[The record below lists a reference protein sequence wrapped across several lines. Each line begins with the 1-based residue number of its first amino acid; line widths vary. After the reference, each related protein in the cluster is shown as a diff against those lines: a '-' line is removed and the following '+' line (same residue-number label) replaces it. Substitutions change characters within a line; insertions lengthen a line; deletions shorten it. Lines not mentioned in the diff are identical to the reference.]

1 MRVIRRED
9 EVLVAEPLD
18 VLLDRRLVRLDGE
31 EAVRA
36 EVLRRLLPHLR
47 HLVAPHPLPMLVEAV
62 EEPRRPAAVA
72 LEEPD
77 AETREALEHA
87 AGAEAHG
94 DEHDAQ
100 RLAEGVPHDELVED
114 LEREVGLEMGLAA
127 AMEGDRDAEAFALGP
142 QGIVVGVVPGA
153 AGDTARREED
163 RLEAELLD
171 AAPGLGH

>member
-9 EVLVAEPLD
+9 EVLVPEPLH

-36 EVLRRLLPHLR
+36 EVLRRLLPRLR
-47 HLVAPHPLPMLVEAV
+47 HRVASHPLPVLVEAV

-77 AETREALEHA
+77 AQAREALEHA

-100 RLAEGVPHDELVED
+100 RLAEGVPHDELIED
-114 LEREVGLEMGLAA
+114 LEREGGLEIRLAA
-127 AMEGDRDAEAFALGP
+127 AAEGDPNAEALAL
-142 QGIVVGVVPGA
+142 
-153 AGDTARREED
+153 
-163 RLEAELLD
+163 
-171 AAPGLGH
+171 